1 MLDFVYFPKHALMGL
16 LHAGATKHW
25 FDRAINS
32 WVTQLEASS
41 SPAVSSL

>member
-16 LHAGATKHW
+16 LHGALDW